1 MENEYCERC
10 PYWTIPEGIPDAEPG
25 CAYVPSFDGEE
36 LPCSADIEYYR
47 IRMLDVF
54 SSRIDSEGI
63 DATCKNVKL
72 WLQCDYQADRIML
85 YGTYLALCNM
95 ADDIAAELKKE
106 HKHARKESCMFADV
120 AGMFLILLFFVSSL
134 CIGVEVWNWLQE
146 LFVNLHDCWI
156 CLISMAISFGWM
168 LLWLRGFLY
177 FLDSKGRKEN
187 SHD

>member
-1 MENEYCERC
+1 MKNEYCERC
-10 PYWTIPEGIPDAEPG
+10 PYWTVPEGIPDAEPG

-63 DATCKNVKL
+63 DAACKNVKL

-95 ADDIAAELKKE
+95 ADDIAAELKAKRRE
-106 HKHARKESCMFADV
+106 LGLNVRPRNFSYVKLFIVGFIILLISVLFAQPLSSWIFSLDV
-120 AGMFLILLFFVSSL
+120 GIFWMFLIGILASVVWGIFVG
-134 CIGVEVWNWLQE
+134 CITYLILQ
-146 LFVNLHDCWI
+146 
-156 CLISMAISFGWM
+156 
-168 LLWLRGFLY
+168 LR
-177 FLDSKGRKEN
+177 RNRHE
-187 SHD
+187 